1 MKMLKI
7 TQDVKVENR
16 GTFLEKEEFILVP
29 LNKINWI
36 SSSEDISRIDTDDFS
51 IKINVGSNQ
60 IQDFIKT
67 NTLEFLN

>member
-7 TQDVKVENR
+7 TQDIKVENR
-16 GTFLEKEEFILVP
+16 ATFLEKEEFILVP
-29 LNKINWI
+29 LNKINYI

-51 IKINVGSNQ
+51 IRINVGANQ